1 MLFYRGAVPAGLP
14 ADSTIAALQGE
25 VRYPLRYGY
34 ACVGV
39 VAELGDPFGEE
50 TAPWLGRRVF
60 AFEPHA
66 DTFIAPLDSLIPVPD
81 AIAGDR
87 ASLLPNAETAVTLVL
102 DGAPLLGERVAIF
115 GGGIVG
121 LLTTCLLARF
131 PLQELVLV
139 DPLEPRRMR
148 ALQAGATRALAPDES
163 AELRDF
169 DLVLELSGNPAA
181 LDKAIAATGFSGRV
195 VIGSWYGDKPATLQL
210 GGAFHRSRIR
220 LLSSQVSTLDPALT
234 GRWNR
239 ERRFGEA
246 WRLLAD
252 PRLHAVDGL
261 ISHRIPFAHAP
272 DAYAL
277 IERQPVELMQV
288 LLEYD

>member
-1 MLFYRGAVPAGLP
+1 
-14 ADSTIAALQGE
+14 
-25 VRYPLRYGY
+25 
-34 ACVGV
+34 VGV

-277 IERQPVELMQV
+277 IERQPAELMQV